1 MAEGAQYIAI
11 QKCVETSSH
20 AASGAIE
27 TGRGLERACG
37 EKLRRVGVDDA
48 DRNASSKRKAARNP
62 HPGSAAPGSR
72 RFGRRRRRAL
82 VCRIDGVRQHI
93 ASLGLASPWLA
104 VDA

>member
-1 MAEGAQYIAI
+1 MAERAQHISV
-11 QKCVETSSH
+11 QKCVETTSH

-27 TGRGLERACG
+27 TGGCLECACG
-37 EKLRRVGVDDA
+37 EKLCRVGVDDA
-48 DRNASSKRKAARNP
+48 NRNASSKCSAARNP

-72 RFGRRRRRAL
+72 RFGRRRGRAL